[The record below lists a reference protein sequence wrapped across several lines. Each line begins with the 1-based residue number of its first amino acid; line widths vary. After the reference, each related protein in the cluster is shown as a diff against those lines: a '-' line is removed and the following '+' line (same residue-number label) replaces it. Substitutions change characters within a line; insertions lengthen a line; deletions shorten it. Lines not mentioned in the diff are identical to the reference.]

1 MKKFF
6 SILFLF
12 QFCYSNSVSITGS
25 VFNEEGKPSRKALVK
40 LLDINENIFSTV
52 KTNRKGRFELLD
64 IKPEHYFL
72 EVDHP
77 KDGKIILKINPR
89 NSRNRDLVLRLVL
102 KKEKSIPLIYTF
114 SNVKPIQKD
123 PALRTKNL
131 RSDVDEKSITIT
143 WNELKQA
150 SFYKVFRDEEFVADT
165 KDNVFIDLSAKPGI
179 QYCYKVMAFGKFG

>member
-6 SILFLF
+6 SILFIF

-40 LLDINENIFSTV
+40 LLDIDENIFATV

-64 IKPEHYFL
+64 IKPEYYFL
-72 EVDHP
+72 QVDHP
-77 KDGKIILKINPR
+77 KDGRIILKINPR
-89 NSRNRDLVLRLVL
+89 SSRNRDLVLRLVL
-102 KKEKSIPLIYTF
+102 KKEKTIPLIYTF

-131 RSDVDEKSITIT
+131 KSDVDEKSI
-143 WNELKQA
+143 
-150 SFYKVFRDEEFVADT
+150 
-165 KDNVFIDLSAKPGI
+165 IDSEGNFLCTG
-179 QYCYKVMAFGKFG
+179 

>member
-72 EVDHP
+72 EIDHP

-102 KKEKSIPLIYTF
+102 KKEKSLIIPI
-114 SNVKPIQKD
+114 
-123 PALRTKNL
+123 
-131 RSDVDEKSITIT
+131 
-143 WNELKQA
+143 
-150 SFYKVFRDEEFVADT
+150 
-165 KDNVFIDLSAKPGI
+165 
-179 QYCYKVMAFGKFG
+179 

>member
-77 KDGKIILKINPR
+77 KDAKIL
-89 NSRNRDLVLRLVL
+89 S
-102 KKEKSIPLIYTF
+102 LIH
-114 SNVKPIQKD
+114 I
-123 PALRTKNL
+123 
-131 RSDVDEKSITIT
+131 
-143 WNELKQA
+143 
-150 SFYKVFRDEEFVADT
+150 
-165 KDNVFIDLSAKPGI
+165 
-179 QYCYKVMAFGKFG
+179 